1 MKKYY
6 FKGTNQEVKLGD
18 KITQII
24 TCSNGK
30 QFKCNGTVDEA
41 TIKDLLNRDSIEVKV
56 VVPVQKSIYR
66 KHISARD
73 VLVSGAMNMTYQIY
87 ANKFTVEIDSKQI
100 LYGTNAKLY
109 DICKL
114 INFGVLGIGSYPI
127 LTESFDYFKDN
138 LDYMY
143 EYYIREKEALNG

>member
-41 TIKDLLNRDSIEVKV
+41 TIEDLLNRNSIEVKV
-56 VVPVQKSIYR
+56 VVPVQKKIVYR
-66 KHISARD
+66 THGKRGPMPKESNVKVINLND
-73 VLVSGAMNMTYQIY
+73 KEEVN
-87 ANKFTVEIDSKQI
+87 EI
-100 LYGTNAKLY
+100 LN
-109 DICKL
+109 
-114 INFGVLGIGSYPI
+114 I
-127 LTESFDYFKDN
+127 LTDIISGKY
-138 LDYMY
+138 
-143 EYYIREKEALNG
+143 

>member
-1 MKKYY
+1 MRLDINAKYGLEFVLYIIKKLQEYIIGNINDKKLVFIEEY
-6 FKGTNQEVKLGD
+6 INQ
-18 KITQII
+18 
-24 TCSNGK
+24 NY
-30 QFKCNGTVDEA
+30 
-41 TIKDLLNRDSIEVKV
+41 
-56 VVPVQKSIYR
+56 KSIYR

-73 VLVSGAMNMTYQIY
+73 VLVSGAMNLTYQIY

-127 LTESFDYFKDN
+127 LTDSFDYFRHN
-138 LDYMY
+138 LDYMF
-143 EYYIREKEALNG
+143 EYYIREKEALDG

>member
-1 MKKYY
+1 MKLDINTKYGLEFVLY
-6 FKGTNQEVKLGD
+6 IIKKLQEYIIGNINDKKLVFIEEYINQ
-18 KITQII
+18 
-24 TCSNGK
+24 NY
-30 QFKCNGTVDEA
+30 
-41 TIKDLLNRDSIEVKV
+41 
-56 VVPVQKSIYR
+56 KSIYR

-73 VLVSGAMNMTYQIY
+73 ILVSSAMNLTYQIY

-143 EYYIREKEALNG
+143 EYYIREKEALDG

>member
-41 TIKDLLNRDSIEVKV
+41 IIEDLLNRDSIEVKIA
-56 VVPVQKSIYR
+56 VPVQKSIHR
-66 KHISARD
+66 KHIKKNSMPKED
-73 VLVSGAMNMTYQIY
+73 IKVINLNNKEEFKEFLNILTNIVSGKY
-87 ANKFTVEIDSKQI
+87 
-100 LYGTNAKLY
+100 
-109 DICKL
+109 
-114 INFGVLGIGSYPI
+114 
-127 LTESFDYFKDN
+127 
-138 LDYMY
+138 
-143 EYYIREKEALNG
+143 